1 MNKIFLLF
9 IFCSNFIFSQ
19 QEDEIQCGWYENKT
33 VTERNQIFPF
43 NMAKKVVYI
52 SFYNT
57 DLENDYLDENGK
69 IIDNDSLL
77 NIYLGKISKKIIETN
92 FNYKYFVK
100 EEKKLSKKQINE
112 LSNLIFNFTV
122 ERKPRAD
129 GSMDQPGCYSPRN
142 AILFYDES
150 DVVIAFTEICFQ
162 CDQYYSNWK
171 ENIFEFDGFSEE
183 KSCYE
188 SISTLK
194 NLLKTAGIKYGI
206 TER

>member
-1 MNKIFLLF
+1 M
-9 IFCSNFIFSQ
+9 FSQ
-19 QEDEIQCGWYENKT
+19 QEDEVKCGWYGKKS
-33 VTERNQIFPF
+33 VTERNQMFPF
-43 NMAKKVVYI
+43 NTAKKVVYI

-77 NIYLGKISKKIIETN
+77 NIYLTKISKKIIDV
-92 FNYKYFVK
+92 NYNHKYFVK

-112 LSNLIFNFTV
+112 LSNLVFNFTV
-122 ERKPRAD
+122 EKIPRTD
-129 GSMDQPGCYSPRN
+129 GYEDQPGCYTPRN
-142 AILFYDES
+142 AILFYDEF
-150 DVVIAFTEICFQ
+150 DKIIATTNICFQ
-162 CDQYYSNWK
+162 CSQYYSNWK
-171 ENIFEFDGFSEE
+171 ENIFEFDGFSKE

-194 NLLKTAGIKYGI
+194 NFLKTAGIKYGI